1 MAWWRL
7 CEELLRIVFP
17 YLDAV
22 LVERVDVVDGVVRI
36 AARSRAGTFI
46 PCPDCGYPARR
57 IHSRYRRHLDDLAV
71 GGRPV
76 VIDLSVRRLFCD
88 AGDCARRTFTE
99 QIEGLSTRYGRRT
112 PRLQELLRMIALA
125 LAGRAGARLAT
136 VLHTTVS
143 RVTLLNLIMAL
154 PDPAVTAPRVL
165 GVDDFATKRGRI
177 YGTVL
182 IDGESHRPVD
192 LLPDRDAD
200 TLATWLTDHPGAE
213 VICRDRAGVYADGA
227 RAGAPEAMQVADRWH
242 LWNNL
247 ATAVERTVI
256 AHRPCLR
263 DADPRLS
270 SRTTVAPPA
279 ELNPDTGGE
288 KWVVTRT
295 RERYLAVQRL
305 FARGWTISAIGRE
318 LGLARHTAGR
328 YARCE
333 SLHGLTDRA
342 IRTTRLDDY
351 KPYLI
356 QRWNDGCTDAA
367 RLFREIRARGY
378 PGRTPQAVRRYL
390 RPLRTDTA
398 PVPAPSPVPKP
409 HRVAHWIMR
418 HPDHLHADEQ
428 SQLKDIMARCPQ
440 LNAVHRHV
448 RAFAQMVRNLEGE
461 NLTAWID
468 AVHADDL
475 PVLRSFAGN
484 LHNDR
489 AAITA
494 GLTRVWSSGP
504 TEGQVNRIKTL
515 KRQMYGRA
523 GFALLRKRVLLG

>member
-1 MAWWRL
+1 MRAPSCRA
-7 CEELLRIVFP
+7 RTAATRRVVSTAGI
-17 YLDAV
+17 DAT
-22 LVERVDVVDGVVRI
+22 LTI
-36 AARSRAGTFI
+36 S
-46 PCPDCGYPARR
+46 PW
-57 IHSRYRRHLDDLAV
+57 V
-71 GGRPV
+71 GGRSV

-88 AGDCARRTFTE
+88 ARDCARRTFTE

-112 PRLQELLRMIALA
+112 PRLQDLLRVIALA
-125 LAGRAGARLAT
+125 LAGRAGTRLAT
-136 VLHTTVS
+136 MLHTTVS

-154 PDPAVTAPRVL
+154 PEPAVTAPRIL
-165 GVDDFATKRGRI
+165 GVDDFATKRGRV

-182 IDGESHRPVD
+182 IDGESHRPID
-192 LLPDRDAD
+192 LLPDREAD
-200 TLATWLTDHPGAE
+200 TLATWLANHPGGE
-213 VICRDRAGVYADGA
+213 VICRDRASTYADGA
-227 RAGAPEAMQVADRWH
+227 RARAPDAIQVADRWH

-256 AHRPCLR
+256 AHRPCLHET
-263 DADPRLS
+263 DPQASAR
-270 SRTTVAPPA
+270 AAAAAPA

-305 FARGWTISAIGRE
+305 LARGWTISAIGRE

-333 SLHGLTDRA
+333 NLHGLTDRT

-390 RPLRTDTA
+390 RPLRTVA
-398 PVPAPSPVPKP
+398 GPVPAPPPVPKP

-418 HPDHLHADEQ
+418 HPDRLHADEE
-428 SQLKDIMARCPQ
+428 SRLKDIMARCPQ

-448 RAFAQMVRNLEGE
+448 RAFAQMLCNLQGE
-461 NLTAWID
+461 NLTVWID
-468 AVHADDL
+468 AVRADDL
-475 PVLRSFAGN
+475 PVLHSFAAN

-489 AAITA
+489 DAITA
-494 GLTRVWSSGP
+494 GLTQVWSSGP
-504 TEGQVNRIKTL
+504 TEGQVNRIKML

-523 GFALLRKRVLLG
+523 GFALLRKRVLLT